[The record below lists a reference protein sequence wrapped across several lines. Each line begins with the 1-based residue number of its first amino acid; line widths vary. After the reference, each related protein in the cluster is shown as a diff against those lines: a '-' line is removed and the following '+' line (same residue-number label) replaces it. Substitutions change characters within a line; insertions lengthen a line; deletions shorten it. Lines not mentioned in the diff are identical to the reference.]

1 MYWMDIIALIIL
13 IWFVYKDYS
22 SGLIISSFR
31 FLGLILGII
40 LSAKYGYFIVEF
52 LSNKL
57 SVPDQISSILGYLI
71 VFIIVVI
78 IIQIIGNLL
87 KSTLNIILLGWL
99 DKIGGAVLGFAK
111 ASILISLLFW
121 GIIMLPANSLTEAI
135 KYKSKSYSIFENVAP
150 TIYKI
155 IVQPFIKKA
164 NIDKQFDNISNKF
177 DKFSSN
183 KKLTLKDLNKILDNV
198 DNLTFQDIQYIKS
211 IYEKMSPEEKKH
223 INDLLKQGGTK
234 TKDAIRL
241 LKSY

>member
-198 DNLTFQDIQYIKS
+198 NNLTFQDIQYIKS
-211 IYEKMSPEEKKH
+211 VYKKMSPEEKKQ

-234 TKDAIRL
+234 TEDAIRL

>member
-22 SGLIISSFR
+22 SGLIIGLFR

-121 GIIMLPANSLTEAI
+121 GIIMLPANSLIEAI

-155 IVQPFIKKA
+155 IVQPFIKKT

-198 DNLTFQDIQYIKS
+198 NNLTFQDIQYIKS
-211 IYEKMSPEEKKH
+211 VYKKMSPEEKKQ
-223 INDLLKQGGTK
+223 INNLLKQGGTK
-234 TKDAIRL
+234 TEDAIRL

>member
-57 SVPDQISSILGYLI
+57 SVPDQISNILGYLI

>member
-22 SGLIISSFR
+22 SGLIISLFR

-40 LSAKYGYFIVEF
+40 LSAKYGYFIIEF

-99 DKIGGAVLGFAK
+99 DKIGGAVLGLAK

-121 GIIMLPANSLTEAI
+121 GIIMLPSNSLTEAI

-155 IVQPFIKKA
+155 IIQPFIKKT

-177 DKFSSN
+177 DKFSNN

-198 DNLTFQDIQYIKS
+198 NNLTFQDVQYIKS
-211 IYEKMSPEEKKH
+211 VYKKMSPEEKKQ

-234 TKDAIRL
+234 TEDAIRL

>member
-57 SVPDQISSILGYLI
+57 SVSDQISSILGYLI

>member
-211 IYEKMSPEEKKH
+211 IYEKMSPEEKKQ

-234 TKDAIRL
+234 TEDAIRL